1 MPIRWKQD
9 NQRLTALLIEVK
21 TVNGQPQEREVR
33 PLASIKNED
42 IYTYTGHINFWKDVS
57 SVLEDFPDEIR
68 EPVVADIAEKIR
80 QIPDWVIQQMEEY
93 QEEHRQKG
101 EVILAAMNEERKRHE
116 TRIAEL
122 TRQRRQE
129 IREFEE
135 QQEILMS
142 ELGLSRSKSKILS

>member
-9 NQRLTALLIEVK
+9 NHRLTALLIEVK
-21 TVNGQPQEREVR
+21 TVNGQPHEHEVR

-68 EPVVADIAEKIR
+68 EQVLLDIAQKIK
-80 QIPDWVIQQMEEY
+80 QIPDWAIQQMEEY

-101 EVILAAMNEERKRHE
+101 EVILAAMNEERRRHE
-116 TRIAEL
+116 AQIAEL

-135 QQEILMS
+135 QQQILMT
-142 ELGLSRSKSKILS
+142 ELGLSRSKSKILN

>member
-57 SVLEDFPDEIR
+57 SVLEEFPDEIR
-68 EPVVADIAEKIR
+68 EQVLVDIAQKIK
-80 QIPDWVIQQMEEY
+80 QIPDWAIQQMEEY

-116 TRIAEL
+116 VRIAEL

-129 IREFEE
+129 IKEFED
-135 QQEILMS
+135 QQELLMS

>member
-1 MPIRWKQD
+1 MPIQWKQD
-9 NQRLTALLIEVK
+9 NKRLTVLLVEVK
-21 TVNGQPQEREVR
+21 TVNGQPQEKAVR

-68 EPVVADIAEKIR
+68 EQIVADIAQRIR
-80 QIPDWVIQQMEEY
+80 QIPDWAIQQMEEY

-101 EVILAAMNEERKRHE
+101 EIILAAMNEEKKRHE
-116 TRIAEL
+116 DRIGEL

-129 IREFEE
+129 IKEFDE

-142 ELGLSRSKSKILS
+142 ELGLSRSKSKILN

>member
-68 EPVVADIAEKIR
+68 EQVLVDIAQKIK
-80 QIPDWVIQQMEEY
+80 QIPDWAIQQMEEY

-116 TRIAEL
+116 ARIAEL

-129 IREFEE
+129 IKEFEE
-135 QQEILMS
+135 QQELLMS
-142 ELGLSRSKSKILS
+142 ELGLSRSKSKILN

>member
-9 NQRLTALLIEVK
+9 NDRLTALLIEVK
-21 TVNGQPQEREVR
+21 MVKGQPQEREVR

-68 EPVVADIAEKIR
+68 AQVVVDIAQKIK

-116 TRIAEL
+116 AQIAEL
-122 TRQRRQE
+122 TRQRRLE
-129 IREFEE
+129 IKEFEE

-142 ELGLSRSKSKILS
+142 EIGLSKSKSKILN